1 MRKLALLLL
10 VTACAKPQQGP
21 DVTLGG
27 TPRARV
33 VVMTQ
38 ALVTKESGPKESL
51 AAFGES
57 YAFVPS
63 TFSVRQDEPTEVVF
77 WNLQGDDEHDVM
89 LLDSKRKVVLQAKLP
104 PLKKTSFVTTFH
116 RAGLFDFYCTVH
128 QPEMSGQVV
137 VIKRAAP

>member
-1 MRKLALLLL
+1 MRKAVVVLLLL
-10 VTACAKPQQGP
+10 ACSKPPQQ

-27 TPRARV
+27 KPRARV
-33 VVMTQ
+33 VVMSE
-38 ALVTKESGPKESL
+38 ALVTIESGPKEAL

-63 TFSVRQDEPTEVVF
+63 TFAVRQDEPTEVVF

-89 LLDSKRKVVLQAKLP
+89 LLDSQRNVVLQAKLP
-104 PLKKTSFVTTFH
+104 PLKKTSFVMTFH
-116 RAGLFDFYCTVH
+116 REGLFDFYCTLH

-137 VIKRAAP
+137 VIKRPAP